1 MNKGYRVFLAVF
13 RALLLFFVFLPILW
27 GLRTSI
33 AASNMDL
40 NIIPRQITLKNYL
53 YVLNNGSF
61 LSGIRNSVI
70 YAAGTIVLLLP
81 IIIPAAYAFSRMKFR
96 GNILSKLLL
105 VLPLLPAIVILI
117 PLSRNMNAM
126 GLLNKRMGVILLN
139 VTFQL
144 PFTCWLLR
152 NFFKSISVSI
162 EEASYVDGCSRLQSI
177 ILIII
182 PSALTGIV
190 SIVVY
195 SFISSWLSYLVP
207 YTLITSMSL
216 KSISQTLLGYQ
227 GQFGTDYTRLT
238 AASLLTIVPPLTVFC
253 LFQKWFIAGLFG
265 MTSK

>member
-1 MNKGYRVFLAVF
+1 MSKGYRVFSSVF
-13 RALLLFFVFLPILW
+13 RILLLIFVFVPILW
-27 GLRTSI
+27 GLRTSLS
-33 AASNMDL
+33 ASNMDL
-40 NIIPRQITLKNYL
+40 NIIPRQLTLRNF
-53 YVLNNGSF
+53 VFAMQNQSF

-70 YAAGTIVLLLP
+70 YAIGTIALLLP
-81 IIIPAAYAFSRMKFR
+81 IIIPAAYAFSRMNFR
-96 GNILSKLLL
+96 GKVLSKMLL

-126 GLLNKRMGVILLN
+126 GLLNNRMGVVLLN
-139 VTFQL
+139 VTFQM

-152 NFFKSISVSI
+152 NFFQSISVSI

-177 ILIII
+177 ILIIL

-190 SIVVY
+190 SIVVF
-195 SFISSWLSYLVP
+195 SFISSWLSYLIP
-207 YTLITSMSL
+207 YTLITSMNL
-216 KSISQTLLGYQ
+216 RSISQTLLGYQ

-238 AASLLTIVPPLTVFC
+238 AVSLLSILPPLTVFC

>member
-1 MNKGYRVFLAVF
+1 VNKRYRVFLFVF
-13 RALLLFFVFLPILW
+13 RGLLLLFVFVPILW
-27 GLRTSI
+27 GLRTSL
-33 AASNMDL
+33 AASNTDL
-40 NIIPRQITLKNYL
+40 NIIPKQVTLRNYG
-53 YVLNNGSF
+53 YVLQNQSF
-61 LSGIRNSVI
+61 LFGIRNSVI

-81 IIIPAAYAFSRMKFR
+81 IIIPAAYAFSRMRFR
-96 GNILSKLLL
+96 GRALSRLLL
-105 VLPLLPAIVILI
+105 ILPLLPTIAILI
-117 PLSRNMNAM
+117 PLSRSMNVM
-126 GLLNKRMGVILLN
+126 GLLNKRIGVILLN

-162 EEASYVDGCSRLQSI
+162 EEASYIDGCSRLQSI
-177 ILIII
+177 VLIIL

-207 YTLITSMSL
+207 YTLITSMNL

-253 LFQKWFIAGLFG
+253 FCQKWFIAGLFG